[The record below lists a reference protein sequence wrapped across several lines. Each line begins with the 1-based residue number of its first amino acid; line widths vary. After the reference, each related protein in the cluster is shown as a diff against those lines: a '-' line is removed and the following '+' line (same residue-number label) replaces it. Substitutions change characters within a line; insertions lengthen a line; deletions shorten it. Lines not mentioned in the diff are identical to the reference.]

1 MTHFPQIRTGNATGA
16 VSASEP
22 RRSRAGLVLLSCAV
36 MALSACSNMPA
47 GNFDWDLRG
56 GPGGTSE
63 EARQATASRPIPDGN
78 GVLSYPGYQMAQA
91 RRGDTVAS
99 LSARLGVAA
108 AEVAR
113 TNALQINDPLRE
125 GELLLLPGRVAAA
138 PQPIVSAAPTDIT
151 AGAGAALD
159 RVESSALP
167 APTTTAPITTTT
179 PGGGKEPT
187 RHTVKRGE
195 TAFIIAR
202 AYNISAKSLAEWNG
216 LGTDMAIREGQTLII
231 PVATAPAPNAE
242 PKPTAPGAGSATP
255 VPPSASKPLPDEKTT
270 PAANKPAGTPAS
282 PDMGTSRTGASASK
296 MTMPASGNIIKGYDK
311 KSNQGINIGAA
322 AGSAVKAADG
332 GTVAAI
338 TRDTDQVQ
346 IVVIRH
352 ANGLMTV
359 YAGVDQL
366 KVKKGDTVSRGQ
378 QIGAVRSGSP
388 SFLHFEVRKGVDS
401 LDPMPYVQ

>member
-1 MTHFPQIRTGNATGA
+1 MTHFPEIRTGLPAA
-16 VSASEP
+16 RP
-22 RRSRAGLVLLSCAV
+22 RSRTGLVVLSCAV

-63 EARQATASRPIPDGN
+63 EARQATAARPIPDGN

-91 RRGDTVAS
+91 RRNDTVAT
-99 LSARLGVAA
+99 LSSRLGLSA

-138 PQPIVSAAPTDIT
+138 PQPLAGAGVPTDIT
-151 AGAGAALD
+151 AGANAALD

-167 APTTTAPITTTT
+167 PAATPAPVTTAP

-202 AYNISAKSLAEWNG
+202 AYNISAKALAEWNG
-216 LGTDMAIREGQTLII
+216 LSSDMAIREGQTLII
-231 PVATAPAPNAE
+231 PVATAAAPNPE

-270 PAANKPAGTPAS
+270 PSGTKPAGTPSS
-282 PDMGTSRTGASASK
+282 PEMGSSRTGASASK
-296 MTMPASGNIIKGYDK
+296 MTMPASGSIIKGYDK

-352 ANGLMTV
+352 SGGLMTV

-366 KVKKGDTVSRGQ
+366 KVKKGDSVSRGQ
-378 QIGAVRSGSP
+378 QIGVVRAGSP

-401 LDPMPYVQ
+401 LDPMPYLQ

>member
-1 MTHFPQIRTGNATGA
+1 MTQISHDP
-16 VSASEP
+16 V
-22 RRSRAGLVLLSCAV
+22 RRSVLPGEGRGRTRLGLVLMSCAT
-36 MALSACSNMPA
+36 MALTGCVNNN
-47 GNFDWDLRG
+47 NFDWDLRG

-63 EARQATASRPIPDGN
+63 EARQATASRPVPDGN

-91 RRGDTVAS
+91 RRGETVATMS
-99 LSARLGVAA
+99 SRLGLSATD
-108 AEVAR
+108 VAR
-113 TNALQINDPLRE
+113 TNSLQINDPLRE

-138 PQPIVSAAPTDIT
+138 PQPMVATAPVDIT
-151 AGAGAALD
+151 AGATAALD

-167 APTTTAPITTTT
+167 PPASTKPVAVTT

-202 AYNISAKSLAEWNG
+202 AYNVSAKSLAEWNG
-216 LGTDMAIREGQTLII
+216 LGSDMAIREGQTLII
-231 PVATAPAPNAE
+231 PVATGAAPNPE
-242 PKPTAPGAGSATP
+242 PKPSAPGSGSATP

-270 PAANKPAGTPAS
+270 PTGTKPAGTPSS
-282 PDMGTSRTGASASK
+282 PDMGASRTGASASR
-296 MTMPASGNIIKGYDK
+296 MTMPASGSIVKGYDR

-338 TRDTDQVQ
+338 TRDTEQVQ

-352 ANGLMTV
+352 SNGLMTV

-366 KVKKGDTVSRGQ
+366 KVKKGDSVSRGQ
-378 QIGAVRSGSP
+378 QIGVVRSGNP

-401 LDPMPYVQ
+401 LDPMPYFQ

>member
-1 MTHFPQIRTGNATGA
+1 M
-16 VSASEP
+16 
-22 RRSRAGLVLLSCAV
+22 GLVLASCAA
-36 MALSACSNMPA
+36 MALA
-47 GNFDWDLRG
+47 GCVNSSKFDWDLRG

-63 EARQATASRPIPDGN
+63 EARQATASRPVPDGN

-99 LSARLGVAA
+99 LSARLGMNSAD
-108 AEVAR
+108 VAR
-113 TNALQINDPLRE
+113 NNALQVNDPLRE

-138 PQPIVSAAPTDIT
+138 PQPMIATAPVDIT
-151 AGAGAALD
+151 AGANAALD

-167 APTTTAPITTTT
+167 PPTSSAPVATTT

-216 LGTDMAIREGQTLII
+216 LGADMAIREGQTLII
-231 PVATAPAPNAE
+231 PVATGAAPNPE
-242 PKPTAPGAGSATP
+242 PKPAAPGAGSATP

-270 PAANKPAGTPAS
+270 PTGTKPAGTPDS

-296 MTMPASGNIIKGYDK
+296 MAMPASGSIIKGYDK

-352 ANGLMTV
+352 SGGLMTV

-366 KVKKGDTVSRGQ
+366 KVKKGDSVSRGQ
-378 QIGAVRSGSP
+378 QIGVVRAGSP

-401 LDPMPYVQ
+401 LDPMPYLQ